1 MLNRFE
7 AFNLSMMSKMQ
18 NRRAQAA
25 VPMISSVSAKA
36 VPGPSQSHSGG
47 QDVAMADV
55 SVSTSNVQQGA
66 GGTSGTGGPAAAKKK
81 KPKKKK

>member
-18 NRRAQAA
+18 NRRPQQSPQAGA
-25 VPMISSVSAKA
+25 SAPSGA
-36 VPGPSQSHSGG
+36 RGAATQAIPGS
-47 QDVAMADV
+47 QDVIMADATA
-55 SVSTSNVQQGA
+55 SQGTG
-66 GGTSGTGGPAAAKKK
+66 GGTSSGVNLAGAAKKK